1 LEINRDLVRWLI
13 LIALLPIGWP
23 FVKALWK
30 DFNGALREEGGLF
43 GSQPPPREVARIR
56 EEKKREP
63 ETLVS
68 EPWVKPGSV
77 RKPRLRGRAD
87 RPGPA
92 SRGATPRGP
101 VPPRDGPRGFR

>member
-1 LEINRDLVRWLI
+1 VEINRDLVRWLI

-43 GSQPPPREVARIR
+43 GSQPSPREVQQILEA
-56 EEKKREP
+56 KKREP

-68 EPWVKPGSV
+68 EAWVRPGEV
-77 RKPRLRGRAD
+77 RKPRLRGRSERSGA

-92 SRGATPRGP
+92 SKPTGGSSS
-101 VPPRDGPRGFR
+101 GPRRFR